1 MKTIILMCLSIMLL
15 LCAAGCAGMDSLQ
28 PGSGTKFDVPQKSF
42 DDVWK
47 AAITVVTRSLT
58 IVESNKES
66 GVIKAEKGVGLA
78 SWGEVVGVFITR
90 SSDGKGF
97 RVEVLSKKRSQL
109 QVTGQDWEQT
119 IVEGMKA
126 ELGI

>member
-1 MKTIILMCLSIMLL
+1 MKTIVLSLL
-15 LCAAGCAGMDSLQ
+15 VIFPLLAAGCAGMDSLQ
-28 PGSGTKFDVPQKSF
+28 PGSGTKFDAPNKSF
-42 DDVWK
+42 DEVWK

-66 GVIKAEKGVGLA
+66 GVIKAEKGVGVA

-90 SSDGKGF
+90 SSEGKGF